1 MGKGQMENKQDNKLA
16 RRIVMSVVGVLVC
29 GMSVGLFKRAMLGVD
44 PYQSLMAGL
53 NAVIPIS
60 FGTLYVIMTG
70 ILLIFALVFDRHKIG
85 LATIINMTLLGYVAD
100 YSRMLLE
107 KLFPELSLPGRFLM
121 LLAGVVVMCFASAFY
136 FTADLG
142 VSTYDAVALIISQ
155 KQDKVKF
162 QFVRIATDF
171 ICVAL
176 GVILLLAAGQS
187 WSQVG
192 ASVGLGTIIAAFFMG
207 PLIAFF
213 NTHVAEP
220 FLAR

>member
-1 MGKGQMENKQDNKLA
+1 MKDKKLG
-16 RRIVMSVVGVLVC
+16 RRIVMSVLGVLVC
-29 GMSVGLFKRAMLGVD
+29 GISVGLFKRAELGVD

-53 NAVIPIS
+53 NEVIPIR

-70 ILLIFALVFDRHKIG
+70 ILLLVALIFDRHKIG

-100 YSRMLLE
+100 FSRSCLE
-107 KLFPELSLPGRFLM
+107 KIFPELSLPGRVVL

-162 QFVRIATDF
+162 QYVRIGTDF
-171 ICVAL
+171 VCVAL
-176 GVILLLAAGQS
+176 GVLLCLAAGLS
-187 WSQVG
+187 WGEVAAVVG
-192 ASVGLGTIIAAFFMG
+192 VGTIIAAFFMG
-207 PLIAFF
+207 PLISFF

-220 FLAR
+220 FLNM